1 VPTKIP
7 KKKRPNAV
15 LPWLRET
22 LGLTQSQLANL
33 IGAAQSTIQAVE
45 LGRLPLSQ
53 RFAWAISEQMGVDA
67 RWLLA
72 GKLPNP
78 LPDPKLVQQRYDQA
92 QKGDMSGLYQLEHLY
107 PRHNLFQLY
116 ILLRNIANELG
127 SKGARASGFDTILE
141 KAKIK
146 CLATIKD
153 RKVRKRACTE
163 SFRVMGSTE
172 AMCALLISDA
182 QEMRQAIREIQEPIL
197 LLVDTKG
204 RRPALESAR
213 LASTPV
219 PIDPPSNVPFL
230 VSSAE
235 SPVPAPG
242 KERRSRSRSRK
253 DGQAQP

>member
-1 VPTKIP
+1 VPSKAP
-7 KKKRPNAV
+7 KKKTPNAV

-45 LGRLPLSQ
+45 LGRLPLSE
-53 RFAWAISEQMGVDA
+53 RFAWAVSEQTGVDA
-67 RWLLA
+67 RWLVA
-72 GKLPNP
+72 GKLPSP
-78 LPDPKLVQQRYDQA
+78 LPDPKLVQQRYERA
-92 QKGDMSGLYQLEHLY
+92 QKGDMAALYQLEHLY
-107 PRHNLFQLY
+107 PRHGLFQLY

-127 SKGARASGFDTILE
+127 SKGARASGFDTILA

-153 RKVRKRACTE
+153 RKMRKRVVTE
-163 SFRVMGSTE
+163 SCHVMGSTE

-182 QEMRQAIREIQEPIL
+182 QEMRRAMKEVQEPV
-197 LLVDTKG
+197 LLVIDKKG
-204 RRPALESAR
+204 TR
-213 LASTPV
+213 LASTLVQESAQPF
-219 PIDPPSNVPFL
+219 NVPFL

-242 KERRSRSRSRK
+242 KERRLRSRSRK
-253 DGQAQP
+253 DGRAQR